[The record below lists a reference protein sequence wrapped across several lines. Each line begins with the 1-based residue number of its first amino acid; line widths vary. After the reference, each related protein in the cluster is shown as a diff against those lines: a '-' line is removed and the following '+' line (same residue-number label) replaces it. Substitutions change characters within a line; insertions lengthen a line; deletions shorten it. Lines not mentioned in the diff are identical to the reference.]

1 MADDLRGKWKETG
14 KGLGF
19 AFRDLGKTI
28 IKSGAT
34 AVKKADDWANKE
46 DNSEQTAEMP
56 STQNALAEEASAPA
70 SEKKAPNF
78 CPNCGSAL
86 NEDAKFC
93 PDCGNAL

>member
-46 DNSEQTAEMP
+46 DCSEK
-56 STQNALAEEASAPA
+56 AEETATPQDVSTEETTVPA
-70 SEKKAPNF
+70 SGKQAPNFCADCGSALNSDAKF
-78 CPNCGSAL
+78 CPNCGAAL
-86 NEDAKFC
+86 
-93 PDCGNAL
+93 

>member
-19 AFRDLGKTI
+19 AFRDLGKAI

-46 DNSEQTAEMP
+46 DCPEKPEETATVQNS
-56 STQNALAEEASAPA
+56 LAEEAN
-70 SEKKAPNF
+70 KTAPNF
-78 CPNCGSAL
+78 CANCGSAL
-86 NEDAKFC
+86 NKDAKFC
-93 PDCGNAL
+93 PNCGASL